1 MNNYNTYQFFNHHN
15 KKFNSLL
22 WKIFYPYEY
31 MDNFVKFHETSLPE
45 KEDFCSYL
53 NMEYITDADYEH
65 TKRVWNKKI

>member
-1 MNNYNTYQFFNHHN
+1 
-15 KKFNSLL
+15 
-22 WKIFYPYEY
+22 

-65 TKRVWNKKI
+65 TKRV